1 MLDQLTKSYVRGFS
15 SSAKKEDIASVN
27 TQSSFLTLK
36 QPTEWQERWF
46 LSSNAK
52 DIGTLYLMFALFSGL
67 LGTAFSVLIR
77 LELSGPGVQYIA
89 DNQLYNSIITAH
101 AIMMIFF
108 MVMPGLLSGFGN
120 FLLPLLVGGPDMAFP
135 RLNNISFW
143 LLVPSLLLFVFSA
156 TIENGAG
163 TGWTLYPPLSG
174 IQSHS
179 GPSVDLA
186 IFGLHLSGIS
196 SMLGA
201 MNFITT
207 LLNMR
212 SPGISFHKLALF
224 GWAVV
229 ITAVLL
235 LLSLP
240 VLAGK
245 HRKLPVL
252 NLAIYWK
259 LLYIYRYITQ
269 SVGNHLGL
277 NLDGFFRDYTPKYFH
292 CRSLH
297 STYNNNY
304 NDNYNNLPFAAYLAG
319 LIEGDG
325 TIIVPNTLRS
335 PKGKLNYPSIQI
347 VFHLKDLPLALMI
360 QKELGFGSL
369 SRKKGVNAYILTINN
384 NEGILFVISLLNG
397 NMRTPKINSLYK
409 LIDFY
414 QGNINIEKKPL
425 NNKPLESNAWLSGFI
440 EADGS
445 LQVRSTLSGKYP
457 KFECKLEISQRQTD
471 HKGFSNQEFLNK
483 IADLFNTE
491 VKETRLNKS
500 TPEYRVRTTNLQ
512 GNNQAKNYLIK
523 YPLFGT
529 KYLDSI
535 DWMKVVD
542 LFNNGEH
549 KTELGK
555 EKILNIKSNM
565 NDKRTVFTWDHLQN
579 FYKLKI

>member
-1 MLDQLTKSYVRGFS
+1 
-15 SSAKKEDIASVN
+15 
-27 TQSSFLTLK
+27 
-36 QPTEWQERWF
+36 
-46 LSSNAK
+46 
-52 DIGTLYLMFALFSGL
+52 
-67 LGTAFSVLIR
+67 
-77 LELSGPGVQYIA
+77 
-89 DNQLYNSIITAH
+89 
-101 AIMMIFF
+101 
-108 MVMPGLLSGFGN
+108 
-120 FLLPLLVGGPDMAFP
+120 
-135 RLNNISFW
+135 
-143 LLVPSLLLFVFSA
+143 
-156 TIENGAG
+156 
-163 TGWTLYPPLSG
+163 
-174 IQSHS
+174 
-179 GPSVDLA
+179 
-186 IFGLHLSGIS
+186 
-196 SMLGA
+196 
-201 MNFITT
+201 
-207 LLNMR
+207 MR

-277 NLDGFFRDYTPKYFH
+277 NLNGFFRDYTPKYFH

-297 STYNNNY
+297 STYNN

-409 LIDFY
+409 LIDYY

-445 LQVRSTLSGKYP
+445 FQVRSTLRGKYP